1 MNSAVTAGA
10 GVLDFLEPLLPFLL
24 FETAPTAV
32 VPKTLLS
39 EALMPAAMAL
49 AAAASSAAAMR
60 PGDMSWVAAA
70 PPASAVT
77 VDGLVSGFAGAGVAD
92 IGADAEVA
100 ADVGAALAALAG
112 TRSSARVNSA
122 MSALTSRIAVCTRA
136 AWLAAV

>member
-10 GVLDFLEPLLPFLL
+10 GVVDFFEPLLPFLL
-24 FETAPTAV
+24 FDAAPTAV

-39 EALMPAAMAL
+39 LALIPAAIAL

-70 PPASAVT
+70 PPGSAVT

-92 IGADAEVA
+92 IGTDAAVGVA
-100 ADVGAALAALAG
+100 IGAALAALSS
-112 TRSSARVNSA
+112 TRSSVRVNSA
-122 MSALTSRIAVCTRA
+122 MSALTSTIAVA
-136 AWLAAV
+136 GAESV